1 MTVQMINQNAQSLLE
16 ISQNYDSLVE
26 EKKRIALLINN
37 YKLTGK
43 KAKLKQADKELQ
55 KINSKMDDIKYY
67 IIKLL
72 VNMQKLIEEEKK
84 KDA

>member
-16 ISQNYDSLVE
+16 ISQNYDSLVK
-26 EKKRIALLINN
+26 EKQKIAMLMNN
-37 YKLTGK
+37 YKITGK
-43 KAKLKQADKELQ
+43 KNKLKQADKELQ
-55 KINSKMDDIKYY
+55 KINKKMDEIKYY
-67 IIKLL
+67 VIKLL